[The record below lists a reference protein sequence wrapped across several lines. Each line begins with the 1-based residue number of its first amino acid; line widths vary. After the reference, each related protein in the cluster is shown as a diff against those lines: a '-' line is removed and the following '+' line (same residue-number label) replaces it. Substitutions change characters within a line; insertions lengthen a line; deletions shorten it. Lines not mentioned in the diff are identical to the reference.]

1 MKSKHQA
8 NHSMQ
13 ALVQSETEFLADVQK
28 VFTRACNKSARENK
42 LTRLSAN
49 PQYWKA
55 EQQKAKQ
62 GLTHAIL
69 APWIK
74 V

>member
-1 MKSKHQA
+1 MKTEHQA
-8 NHSMQ
+8 NQAMQ
-13 ALVQSETEFLADVQK
+13 ARAQSEAEFLADVQK
-28 VFTRACNKSARENK
+28 VFTSACNKSARENK
-42 LTRLSAN
+42 LTQLSAN

-69 APWIK
+69 ASWIK

>member
-1 MKSKHQA
+1 MKSEYTA
-8 NHSMQ
+8 NI
-13 ALVQSETEFLADVQK
+13 ALANNAQSEAEFLADVQR
-28 VFTRACNKSARENK
+28 VFNKACNKSARENK
-42 LTRLSAN
+42 LTRLSADPN
-49 PQYWKA
+49 YWKA
-55 EQQKAKQ
+55 EQEKARQ

>member
-1 MKSKHQA
+1 MKTEHQA
-8 NHSMQ
+8 NQAMQ
-13 ALVQSETEFLADVQK
+13 ARAQSDAEFLAELQK
-28 VFTRACNKSARENK
+28 VFARACNKSARENK
-42 LTRLSAN
+42 LTRLSAD

-55 EQQKAKQ
+55 EQEKAKQ

-69 APWIK
+69 ASWIK

>member
-1 MKSKHQA
+1 MKNEFSA
-8 NHSMQ
+8 NL
-13 ALVQSETEFLADVQK
+13 ALANNAQSEAEFMADVQR
-28 VFTRACNKSARENK
+28 VFNKACNKSARENK
-42 LTRLSAN
+42 LTRLSAD

-55 EQQKAKQ
+55 EQRKAAN